1 MQRHSQNHSRGHE
14 ISQYVPASLA
24 LVSKT
29 VWNHVGKLYMT
40 VKLHVATKKLLM
52 PTSTGIFCFRSEGAR
67 TGSTAIRSSKITKA
81 MKNTAERIIG
91 TKTGGDDH

>member
-1 MQRHSQNHSRGHE
+1 
-14 ISQYVPASLA
+14 
-24 LVSKT
+24 
-29 VWNHVGKLYMT
+29 MT

-81 MKNTAERIIG
+81 MKTTAERIIG